1 MLSLSSAIDRMHP
14 DQFWRWSRVLLVAA
28 FAFALIIVLLS
39 IWLSTTALVVICAA
53 AAGGIA
59 FSFLAKDEL
68 ALLCAILAG
77 FVVVVR
83 YKEGFQVEEVLY
95 GLLYMGYLSYWFIS
109 RLFFYRDDILR
120 TKVDWALFL
129 FLVYTTLSLGLTPL
143 LEGEM
148 SAAVSEW
155 LSITMIAFYF
165 PIKEVCIRR
174 RERLPQKPILYSLG
188 FVALFIAI
196 RNLNDYKIGL
206 SQADYLWQIASGRVV
221 MNEHVLM
228 FAGLVTLVFLLY
240 AHRWMSRSV
249 LTGLFLLFSAS
260 ILIAQSRAVWVSFL
274 LGAAVIFLFVDKKRK
289 LHIVVLGLAGVTAVL
304 VIGALVFENFFTVIV
319 GGLTDRFFSLRTAAT
334 KDISLINRFIEMKA
348 AWASIKENPIIG
360 HGFGVPIK
368 YYSLV
373 YEATRVNSYVHNGYV
388 GVLYRHGLIG
398 FLLLFYFYFGSLWVF
413 VRMAR
418 NRALTQFDQLV
429 AFAAVACLAAEALV
443 GNSAN
448 PYAVSD
454 STFIIGAIAGVAAGS
469 RHQTEQT
476 PGDAREE

>member
-1 MLSLSSAIDRMHP
+1 MLSLSSAIDRMQP
-14 DQFWRWSRVLLVAA
+14 DQFWRWSGVLLAAA
-28 FAFALIIVLLS
+28 FTFAIVVVLLS
-39 IWLSTTALVVICAA
+39 AWLSTTALVVICAA

-59 FSFLAKDEL
+59 FCYLAKDDL

-77 FVVVVR
+77 FVVIVR

-155 LSITMIAFYF
+155 LSITMLAFYF

-188 FVALFIAI
+188 FVALFIAV

-228 FAGLVTLVFLLY
+228 MAGLVTLLFLLY
-240 AHRWMSRSV
+240 AHRWMGRSV

-260 ILIAQSRAVWVSFL
+260 IVIAQSRAVWVSFL
-274 LGAAVIFLFVDKKRK
+274 LGVAVIFFFVDKKRRFQIA
-289 LHIVVLGLAGVTAVL
+289 LFGVAGLTAVVAIGT
-304 VIGALVFENFFTVIV
+304 VIFDNFFTVIV
-319 GGLTDRFFSLRTAAT
+319 AGITDRFFSLRTAAT
-334 KDISLINRFIEMKA
+334 KDLSLINRFIEMQA
-348 AWASIKENPIIG
+348 AWSSIRENPIVG

-398 FLLLFYFYFGSLWVF
+398 FLLLFSFYFGSLWAF
-413 VRMAR
+413 VRMAF
-418 NRALTQFDQLV
+418 NRTINQFDRLI
-429 AFAAVACLAAEALV
+429 AIAAVACLAAEALV

-476 PGDAREE
+476 PGDARDG

>member
-1 MLSLSSAIDRMHP
+1 MLSLSSAIDRMDP
-14 DQFWRWSRVLLVAA
+14 DQFWRWSRVLLAAA
-28 FAFALIIVLLS
+28 FTFALVVVLLS
-39 IWLSTTALVVICAA
+39 AWLSTTALVVICAA

-59 FSFLAKDEL
+59 FTYLSKDEL
-68 ALLCAILAG
+68 TLLCAILAG
-77 FVVVVR
+77 FVVIVR
-83 YKEGFQVEEVLY
+83 YKEGFQVEEVFY
-95 GLLYMGYLSYWFIS
+95 GLLYMGYLTHWFIS
-109 RLFFYRDDILR
+109 RLFFYRDEILR

-148 SAAVSEW
+148 NAAVSEW

-196 RNLNDYKIGL
+196 RNLNDYRIGL
-206 SQADYLWQIASGRVV
+206 SQADYLWQIAAGRVV

-228 FAGLVTLVFLLY
+228 MAGLVTLVFLLY
-240 AHRWMSRSV
+240 AHRWMGRSL

-260 ILIAQSRAVWVSFL
+260 IVIAQSRAVWVSFL
-274 LGAAVIFLFVDKKRK
+274 LGVAVIFFFVDKKRK
-289 LHIVVLGLAGVTAVL
+289 LQIVVLGLAGIAAVL
-304 VIGALVFENFFTVIV
+304 AVGSLVFENFFTVIV
-319 GGLTDRFFSLRTAAT
+319 AGLIDRFFSLRTAAT
-334 KDISLINRFIEMKA
+334 EDISLINRFIEMEA
-348 AWASIKENPIIG
+348 AWSFIKVNPIIG

-398 FLLLFYFYFGSLWVF
+398 FLLLFSFYFGSLWVF
-413 VRMAR
+413 VRAAR
-418 NRALTQFDQLV
+418 DRALNQFDRLI
-429 AFAAVACLAAEALV
+429 AIAAVACLAAEALV

-469 RHQTEQT
+469 RHQDEQK